1 MITARTISAWSL
13 AAGALVLAAAWL
25 GPLPGLSRHSFTAH
39 MAMHMSVVAIACP
52 LLAQGIAR
60 GPFDPLRGNA
70 SGWLGAVFSPYV
82 ASALEFMVVW
92 AWHSPGLHHLAR
104 HSDAW
109 LVVEQGSF
117 LAVGMLVWLS
127 ALGGS
132 AYARER
138 AAAGVGGLLMTSM
151 HMTLLG
157 VLLALASR
165 PLYGHGAA
173 PTAFGLSPL
182 QDQHLGGVVMLAAGG
197 ISYLV
202 GALALLAALLVDRS
216 PALADEPA
224 DE

>member
-1 MITARTISAWSL
+1 MAARTISAWSL
-13 AAGALVLAAAWL
+13 AAGGIVLAAAWL

-52 LLAQGIAR
+52 LLAHGIA
-60 GPFDPLRGNA
+60 GGAIDPLRG
-70 SGWLGAVFSPYV
+70 SVTGWRSVVFSPYV

-117 LAVGMLVWLS
+117 LAVGLLVWLS

-132 AYARER
+132 AFVRER

-157 VLLALASR
+157 VLLALAGR
-165 PLYGHGAA
+165 PLYGHGTA

-182 QDQHLGGVVMLAAGG
+182 QDQHMGGVVMLAMGG

-202 GALALLAALLVDRS
+202 GALALLATLLVDRR
-216 PALADEPA
+216 PGTVDE
-224 DE
+224 